1 MGILD
6 FGGDVISAGVNA
18 WQGSENRE
26 AQERWNQQQ
35 LALAR
40 EQMAMQREFAQMG
53 IRWKVEDAKAAGLH
67 PLAALGAQ
75 VSSPSPVSVGG
86 EAPKYDFGSMGQDL
100 SRAFKAAAT
109 KEERDAIDA
118 KRAKDLAAEGLA
130 LDNDIKRTEIASRL
144 ISTARQSGQVG
155 PPLPRPGPNRTVDGL
170 AVNDDDLKQKQG
182 DIPQQAFSRPFGYK
196 VYHNPYFSDGQV
208 AEDRYG
214 DSEILSTA
222 KAAANLV
229 ADHLYT
235 GYLAFP
241 RDGWGISGGG
251 SRSRWR
257 SPYRSRSR
265 PWGE

>member
-1 MGILD
+1 ML
-6 FGGDVISAGVNA
+6 GDLLSAGASLINGFA
-18 WQGSENRE
+18 NRS
-26 AQERWNQQQ
+26 AQQDYNQQQ
-35 LALAR
+35 LQLAH

-75 VSSPSPVSVGG
+75 VSSPSPVSIGG
-86 EAPKYDFGSMGQDL
+86 EAPKLDFGSMGQDL

-109 KEERDAIDA
+109 KEERDAIDLE
-118 KRAKDLAAEGLA
+118 KTKSLAREGLS

-182 DIPQQAFSRPFGYK
+182 DIPSQKYSRPFGYPL
-196 VYHNPYFSDGQV
+196 YHNPYFSDGQV

-241 RDGWGISGGG
+241 RDWSIRGGD
-251 SRSRWR
+251 RSRF
-257 SPYRSRSR
+257 RSRAR
-265 PWGE
+265 EF

>member
-1 MGILD
+1 ML
-6 FGGDVISAGVNA
+6 GDLISAGASLINGFA
-18 WQGSENRE
+18 NRSS
-26 AQERWNQQQ
+26 QEDFNRQQ
-35 LALAR
+35 LQIA
-40 EQMAMQREFAQMG
+40 QQNMAMQKEFAQMG

-75 VSSPSPVSVGG
+75 TSSFSPVSLGG
-86 EAPKYDFGSMGQDL
+86 EAPKMDFGSMGQDL

-109 KEERDAIDA
+109 KEERDAIDLE
-118 KRAKDLAAEGLA
+118 KTKDLAREGLK

-144 ISTARQSGQVG
+144 ISTARQSGQIG

-182 DIPQQAFSRPFGYK
+182 DIPSQKYSRPFGYP

-222 KAAANLV
+222 KAATNLV

-241 RDGWGISGGG
+241 REGWGIRGGG
-251 SRSRWR
+251 SRAK
-257 SPYRSRSR
+257 YRSRAR
-265 PWGE
+265 EF

>member
-1 MGILD
+1 MLGEL
-6 FGGDVISAGVNA
+6 ISAGANLVGGYFNRQSQENFNA
-18 WQGSENRE
+18 
-26 AQERWNQQQ
+26 QQ
-35 LALAR
+35 LQLAR
-40 EQMAMQREFAQMG
+40 DQMAMQREFAQMG

-75 VSSPSPVSVGG
+75 VSSPSPVSAGG
-86 EAPKYDFGSMGQDL
+86 EAPKMDMSSLGQDL
-100 SRAFKAAAT
+100 TRAFKAAAT
-109 KEERDAIDA
+109 KEERDAIDME
-118 KRAKDLAAEGLA
+118 KTKDLAREGLR
-130 LDNDIKRTEIASRL
+130 LDNDLKRTEVASRL

-182 DIPQQAFSRPFGYK
+182 DIPAQKYSRPFGYP

-222 KAAANLV
+222 KAATNLV

-241 RDGWGISGGG
+241 RDWSIRGGN
-251 SRSRWR
+251 RSR
-257 SPYRSRSR
+257 YRSRAR
-265 PWGE
+265 EF

>member
-1 MGILD
+1 MGIEDLA
-6 FGGDVISAGVNA
+6 SAGVNLIN
-18 WQGSENRE
+18 GFFNRS
-26 AQERWNQQQ
+26 AQQDYNAQQMQ
-35 LALAR
+35 LAQQ
-40 EQMAMQREFAQMG
+40 QMAMQREFAQMG

-86 EAPKYDFGSMGQDL
+86 EAPKMDFGSLGQDL
-100 SRAFKAAAT
+100 TRAFKASAT
-109 KEERDAIDA
+109 TDQRETLDREK
-118 KRAKDLAAEGLA
+118 AKDAAIEGLR

-144 ISTARQSGQVG
+144 MSTARQSGQVG
-155 PPLPRPGPNRTVDGL
+155 PPMPRPGPNRTVDGL

-182 DIPQQAFSRPFGYK
+182 DIPSQKYSRPFGYP

-214 DSEILSTA
+214 DSELLSTA
-222 KAAANLV
+222 KAATNLV

-241 RDGWGISGGG
+241 REGWGIRGGG
-251 SRSRWR
+251 SRSK
-257 SPYRSRSR
+257 YRSRAR
-265 PWGE
+265 EF